1 MPRWE
6 GFQMSRIFGTLLL
19 LVFTGAAIAQEPQP
33 VGTMSQLM
41 VDIIYP
47 TSDAIFYAGRTTP
60 LSVKEWEDLQ
70 RNALMLAEAG
80 NLLMMPNRA
89 RDKEMWM
96 KDARLLVDAGAAAY
110 KAAKAKDLDAVLAL
124 NEQLYNACVYCH
136 EDYRPNYRKR
146 SGRQK

>member
-1 MPRWE
+1 VPSMR
-6 GFQMSRIFGTLLL
+6 RIFLIVSLLL
-19 LVFTGAAIAQEPQP
+19 LAGAAIAQEPQP

-60 LSVKEWEDLQ
+60 LSTKDWEDLQ

-80 NLLMMPNRA
+80 NLLMMPSRA

-96 KDARLLVDAGAAAY
+96 KDAKLLVDAGAAAY

-124 NEQLYNACVYCH
+124 NEQLYNACVFCH

-146 SGRQK
+146 SGRSK

>member
-1 MPRWE
+1 
-6 GFQMSRIFGTLLL
+6 
-19 LVFTGAAIAQEPQP
+19 
-33 VGTMSQLM
+33 M

-47 TSDAIFYAGRTTP
+47 ASDAIFYAGRTVP
-60 LSVKEWEDLQ
+60 LSPKDWEELQ
-70 RNALMLAEAG
+70 RNALMVAESG

-89 RDKEMWM
+89 RDADKWM
-96 KDARLLVDAGAAAY
+96 KDAKLLVDAGAAAY

-146 SGRQK
+146 SGRPQ

>member
-1 MPRWE
+1 MR
-6 GFQMSRIFGTLLL
+6 RILGTLTL
-19 LVFTGAAIAQEPQP
+19 LVLSGAAVAQEPQP

-47 TSDAIFYAGRTTP
+47 ASDAIFYAGRTTP
-60 LSVKEWEDLQ
+60 LSTKDWEDLQ
-70 RNALMLAEAG
+70 RNALMVAEAG

-89 RDKEMWM
+89 RDKDMWM

-110 KAAKAKDLDAVLAL
+110 KAAKAKNLDAVLAL

-146 SGRQK
+146 SGRQQ